1 MVAIKE
7 KLFVADFLHC
17 TGAAASLSH
26 AGGGHAA
33 TCHVSPRCDGHHG
46 VLISIQLETERRQH
60 WLQLHWE
67 DETPV
72 WNTFNQS
79 WLGTVNGFKTSKDQ
93 SGHSLAQ
100 LSTVNRFHSSSHFNQ
115 LVLRKFL
122 SQVLVMMVLQSGGCV
137 RRCSMGRTGDGGA
150 GWVRL
155 QPAACTWHPAVS
167 PALRFSGGD
176 LVSARPPARG
186 TLHWRCQ

>member
-17 TGAAASLSH
+17 PGAAASLSH

-33 TCHVSPRCDGHHG
+33 TCHVSPRCCDGHHG

-72 WNTFNQS
+72 LNTFNQS

-100 LSTVNRFHSSSHFNQ
+100 LSTVNRFHSSYHFNQ

-122 SQVLVMMVLQSGGCV
+122 SPGVGHDGAAERWLCPALQHGPDWGWGS
-137 RRCSMGRTGDGGA
+137 RMGET
-150 GWVRL
+150 
-155 QPAACTWHPAVS
+155 AACSLHVTPCSESS
-167 PALRFSGGD
+167 PAFLRWWPGQC
-176 LVSARPPARG
+176 PPA
-186 TLHWRCQ
+186 C